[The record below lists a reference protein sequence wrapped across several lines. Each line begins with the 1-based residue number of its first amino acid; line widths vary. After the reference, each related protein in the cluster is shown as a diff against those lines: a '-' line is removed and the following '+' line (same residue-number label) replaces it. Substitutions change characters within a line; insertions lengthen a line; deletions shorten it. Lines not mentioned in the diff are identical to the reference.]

1 MTQRKRV
8 VKMRLTRQFKIPY
21 RDDLK
26 DLFEVS
32 KNLYNQSLWTIKQ
45 HYKENEEYLNYET
58 LDKIMKQTTN
68 LKNEINYKLLPAQT
82 SQQILKLLD
91 KNHKSFFKSIKD
103 YEKNPSKYLG
113 KPKPPKYKKN
123 YNLLIY
129 TNQNSE
135 IDLINRTIKLSNSI
149 NPNATKITKPIVIPK
164 SIFTMDFKDYKQIRV
179 LPKRDHI
186 KVEIIYEVEI
196 KNENLDYDLF
206 ASIDLG
212 INNLIA
218 LISNTGNQPILI
230 SGKIIKSYNQFY
242 NKIRSKLQSIKDK
255 MNIKY
260 QTKRLNDLETK
271 REDYINN
278 QFHQLSKY
286 IIRYLV
292 QNRIGKLIIGK
303 NKNQK
308 QEVNIGKKN
317 NQTFVQ
323 IPFDKLLSMLEY
335 KAKLVGI
342 EVVYQEESYTS
353 KADALNLDPLP
364 TYSKKSKKDSY
375 SFSGKRVKRG
385 LYQSAKKI
393 LLNAD
398 INGALNIA
406 RKVVGDAFIKLFDR
420 GLWCNPVKIR
430 VIEPNSLQRILNL

>member
-1 MTQRKRV
+1 MLALSMRKNYWKKS
-8 VKMRLTRQFKIPY
+8 KMRLTRNFKIPY

-26 DLFEVS
+26 EFFEVS

-45 HYKENEEYLNYET
+45 HYKERGEYLNYNA
-58 LDKIMKQTTN
+58 LDKIMKETKN
-68 LKNEINYKLLPAQT
+68 LENEINYKLLPAQT

-91 KNHKSFFKSIKD
+91 KNFKSFFKSIKD

-113 KPKPPKYKKN
+113 KPKPPKYKSR

-129 TNQNSE
+129 TNQNSK
-135 IDLINRTIKLSNSI
+135 IDLINRAIKLS
-149 NPNATKITKPIVIPK
+149 KISQPIVIPK
-164 SIFTMDFKDYKQIRV
+164 SVFTMDFKEYKQIRL

-186 KVEIIYEVEI
+186 KIEIVYETEI
-196 KNENLDYDLF
+196 RNEDLDYSLF

-212 INNLIA
+212 VNNLIA
-218 LISNTGNQPILI
+218 MITNTGNQPILI
-230 SGKIIKSYNQFY
+230 NGKIIKSYNQFY
-242 NKIRSKLQSIKDK
+242 NKIKSRLQSIKDK
-255 MNIKY
+255 MNIK
-260 QTKRLNDLETK
+260 QNTKQLNDLETK
-271 REDYINN
+271 RVDYINN
-278 QFHQLSKY
+278 QFHQLSRY

-292 QNRIGKLIIGK
+292 QNKIGKLIIGK

-317 NQTFVQ
+317 NQSFVQ
-323 IPFDKLLSMLEY
+323 IPFDKLLLMLEY

-364 TYSKKSKKDSY
+364 TYNKKSKKDSY
-375 SFSGKRVKRG
+375 SFSGKRLKRG
-385 LYQSAKKI
+385 LYQSSKKI

-398 INGALNIA
+398 INSALNIA
-406 RKVVGDAFIKLFDR
+406 RKVVGDSFLSLFDR

-430 VIEPNSLQRILNL
+430 VIEPNSLQRILCV

>member
-1 MTQRKRV
+1 
-8 VKMRLTRQFKIPY
+8 MRLTRTFKIPY

-26 DLFEVS
+26 KFFEHS

-45 HYKENEEYLNYET
+45 YYKESNKYLNYNA

-68 LKNEINYKLLPAQT
+68 LENKINYKLLPAQT

-91 KNHKSFFKSIKD
+91 KNLKSFFKSIKD

-113 KPKPPKYKKN
+113 KPRPPKYKDK
-123 YNLLIY
+123 YNFLIY
-129 TNQNSE
+129 TNQNSK
-135 IDLINRTIKLSNSI
+135 IDLINKTIKLS
-149 NPNATKITKPIVIPK
+149 KIDKPIVIPK
-164 SIFTMDFKDYKQIRV
+164 KVFTMDFKSHKQIRL

-186 KVEIIYEVEI
+186 KVEIVYEADV
-196 KNENLDYDLF
+196 KNENLDYNLF

-218 LISNTGNQPILI
+218 LISNTRNQPILI

-242 NKIRSKLQSIKDK
+242 NKISSKLQSIKDK

-260 QTKRLNDLETK
+260 QTKQLNELETK
-271 REDYINN
+271 RIDYINN
-278 QFHQLSKY
+278 QFHQLSRY

-292 QNRIGKLIIGK
+292 KNKIGKLIIGK

-308 QEVNIGKKN
+308 HEINIGKRN

-323 IPFDKLLSMLEY
+323 IPFNKLLSMLEY

-342 EVVYQEESYTS
+342 EVIYQEESYTS

-364 TYSKKSKKDSY
+364 TYKKDKKASY
-375 SFSGKRVKRG
+375 QFSGKRTKRG
-385 LYQSAKKI
+385 LYQSAKKV
-393 LLNAD
+393 LLSSD

-406 RKVVGDAFIKLFDR
+406 RKVVGDSFISLFDR

-430 VIEPNSLQRILNL
+430 VTKPDSLQRILKL

>member
-1 MTQRKRV
+1 
-8 VKMRLTRQFKIPY
+8 MRLTRQFKIPY

-45 HYKENEEYLNYET
+45 HFKKSGEYLNYET

-68 LKNEINYKLLPAQT
+68 LENEINYKLLPAQT

-91 KNHKSFFKSIKD
+91 KDYRSFFKSIKD
-103 YEKNPSKYLG
+103 YRKNPSKYLG
-113 KPKPPKYKKN
+113 KPKPPKYKSR

-129 TNQNSE
+129 TNQNSK
-135 IDLINRTIKLSNSI
+135 IDLINRTIKLS
-149 NPNATKITKPIVIPK
+149 KIDKSIVIPK
-164 SIFTMDFKDYKQIRV
+164 SVFTMDFKSYKQIRL
-179 LPKRDHI
+179 LPKRDYI
-186 KVEIIYEVEI
+186 KVEIIYETDV
-196 KNENLDYDLF
+196 KNEDLDYDLF

-230 SGKIIKSYNQFY
+230 SGKIIKSYDQLY

-255 MNIKY
+255 MNIEY

-271 REDYINN
+271 RIDYINN
-278 QFHQLSKY
+278 QFHQLSRY

-292 QNRIGKLIIGK
+292 HNKIGKLIIGK

-308 QEVNIGKKN
+308 QEVNMGKKN
-317 NQTFVQ
+317 NQSFVQ

-342 EVVYQEESYTS
+342 EVIYQEESYTS

-364 TYSKKSKKDSY
+364 TYKKDEKASHQ
-375 SFSGKRVKRG
+375 FSGKRLKRG
-385 LYQSAKKI
+385 LYQSSKKI

-406 RKVVGDAFIKLFDR
+406 RKVVGDSFISLFDR